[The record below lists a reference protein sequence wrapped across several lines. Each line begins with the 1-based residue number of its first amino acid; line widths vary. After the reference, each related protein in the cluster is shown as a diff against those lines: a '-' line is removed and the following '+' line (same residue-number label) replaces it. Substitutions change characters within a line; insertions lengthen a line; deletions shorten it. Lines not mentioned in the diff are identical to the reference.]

1 MRLRLKVTGA
11 IHGGLKK
18 LMRRYFLLILA
29 VLFACAFAPATVK
42 ADGEDTGPMALTK
55 FVDGAQSQPGLFTV
69 LRKSG
74 KVYLQLHK
82 DQLDADFVQS
92 AVPVN
97 GLGGF
102 GLYPGAFDY
111 APARLI
117 RFSRLDDKV
126 FITWPNTNFLA
137 QPNTPAE
144 NAVQATTAASNVGVA
159 KVVAEDATTGDI
171 VIDADAFLG
180 DVIDL
185 NDSLKAT
192 LGTTPENS
200 YHLDTDTASFGPTK
214 AFPQNVLLEVRQ
226 NWVTDTPDV
235 VDNVPDPRSL
245 AIRIDYNLVALPNDD
260 YMPRLGDDRVG
271 FFDTPF
277 LDFSGDHVDTRQTH
291 YIIRWNFKPQDP
303 TRPSKATNPM
313 VFYLSNTIPLE
324 YRAALRDG
332 VMEWNNAFARV
343 GILDAVQV
351 LDQPN
356 DPNWDP
362 DDIRYNVLRWLTES
376 NGGGF
381 AEAQLMVDPRTGEEF
396 HTGVLFDADLML
408 GNHLG
413 WRDFVDP
420 THPSG
425 ARNSFTRE
433 ESEYGAGMRMEAAY
447 GRVALSMLGR
457 TARYGQSQ
465 FDYDFLKS
473 IALHESGH
481 DMGLQHNFIGSEAY
495 TAKELQSVA
504 FTSRYGVAT
513 SVMEYSPLNLWP
525 NGTPQGE
532 YYQKVL
538 GPYDYY
544 AIHYGYGHIDA
555 TTPQGE
561 LPTLRTW
568 ANKWANPMY
577 RFASDE
583 DVSWGDA
590 HAVDPRVNHFDL
602 SNDTLGWVDG
612 QLSLAHSLLTTLDHR
627 FPRTDQPFQSA
638 RDSFGDV
645 LGLYTYDATM
655 ATHFIGGEYLSRS
668 HAGDPGASAPLSAVP
683 IAEERRAWAQLDRY
697 VFSDAAWRFSPH
709 TLNSLTYSEWSP
721 FSNALWAYDPGPRHD
736 IPVIEIAG
744 ALQNQVLGQMFQPAM
759 LQRLE
764 ALPSKAAPGQTMNT
778 ADLFDW
784 AQRSVFGDLVGTSVG
799 PLPAVRRNLQASYT
813 GLLIHL
819 AIAPAAGT
827 PAGAQ
832 ALARAKLVELGSTLR
847 GVRAASSMD
856 EESRAHLALL
866 QTRVS
871 QALNAQV
878 VVPAK

>member
-1 MRLRLKVTGA
+1 
-11 IHGGLKK
+11 
-18 LMRRYFLLILA
+18 MRRYFLL
-29 VLFACAFAPATVK
+29 LFAILLVCAFSPAAVR
-42 ADGEDTGPMALTK
+42 ADGDDPSPAPLAK
-55 FVDGAQSQPGLFTV
+55 FVDGAQSQTGLFTV

-82 DQLDADFVQS
+82 DQLDADFIQS

-102 GLYPGAFDY
+102 GVYPGAFDY

-117 RFSRLDDKV
+117 RFTRVDDKV

-137 QPNTPAE
+137 QPGSAAE
-144 NAVQATTAASNVGVA
+144 NAIQATSAASNVGVA
-159 KVVAEDATTGDI
+159 KVVAQDDTNGDI
-171 VIDADAFLG
+171 VIDANAFLG

-200 YHLDTDTASFGPTK
+200 YRLDSDSSAFGPTK
-214 AFPQNVLLEVRQ
+214 AFPKNVLIEVRQ
-226 NWVTDTPDV
+226 NWITDTPDV

-245 AIRIDYNLVALPNDD
+245 AFRIDYNLVALPNDQ
-260 YMPRLGDDRVG
+260 YMPRLADDRVG

-277 LDFSGDHVDTRQTH
+277 LDFAADRVDTRQTH

-303 TRPSKATNPM
+303 TRSSKATNPM
-313 VFYLSNTIPLE
+313 VFYLSNTVPPE
-324 YRAALRDG
+324 YRSALRDG
-332 VMEWNNAFARV
+332 VMEWNKAFAKE

-351 LDQPN
+351 MDQPN
-356 DPNWDP
+356 DPTWDS
-362 DDIRYNVLRWLTES
+362 DDARYNVLRWLTES

-408 GNHLG
+408 GNHQG

-420 THPSG
+420 TRPNGMGSG
-425 ARNSFTRE
+425 FMRE
-433 ESEYGAGMRMEAAY
+433 EAQYGEGMRMEAAY
-447 GRVALSMLGR
+447 GRVALAMLGR
-457 TARYGQSQ
+457 TARYGQNQ

-481 DMGLQHNFIGSEAY
+481 DMGLQHNFISSEAY
-495 TAKELQSVA
+495 TAKELQSSS
-504 FTSRYGVAT
+504 FTSRNGVAT

-525 NGTPQGE
+525 NGTPQGD

-544 AIHYGYGHIDA
+544 AIHYGYGRIAA
-555 TTPQGE
+555 TTPQDE
-561 LPTLRTW
+561 LPTLKSW
-568 ANKWANPMY
+568 ASAWTNPLY

-612 QLSLAHSLLTTLDHR
+612 QLSLSHSLLISLDRR
-627 FPRTDQPFQSA
+627 FPRSGQPYQSA

-645 LGLYTYDATM
+645 LGLYNYDATM
-655 ATHFIGGEYLSRS
+655 ASHFIGGEYLSRS
-668 HAGDPGASAPLSAVP
+668 HSGDPGAGAPLSAVP
-683 IAEERRAWAQLDRY
+683 IAQERRAWAQLDRY
-697 VFSDAAWRFSPH
+697 VFSDAAWHFSAR
-709 TLNSLTYSEWSP
+709 TLNSLTYAEWSP
-721 FSNALWAYDPGPRHD
+721 FSNAQWAYDPGPRHD
-736 IPVIEIAG
+736 VPVIEIAG
-744 ALQNQVLGQMFQPAM
+744 GLQNRILAQMFQPAM

-764 ALPSKAAPGQTMNT
+764 ALPSKAAPGQTMST

-784 AQRSVFGDLVGTSVG
+784 TQRSVYGELSKSGVG
-799 PLPAVRRNLQASYT
+799 PLTPIRRNLQSSYA
-813 GLLIHL
+813 GMLIHM
-819 AIAPAAGT
+819 AVSPSQGT

-832 ALARAKLVELGSTLR
+832 ALARAKLVDLGSTLR
-847 GVRAASSMD
+847 GVRPSSSMD

-866 QTRVS
+866 LTRVN

-878 VVPAK
+878 IVPTK

>member
-1 MRLRLKVTGA
+1 
-11 IHGGLKK
+11 
-18 LMRRYFLLILA
+18 MRRYLYCAIA
-29 VLFACAFAPATVK
+29 VLLLCASSPAAVR
-42 ADGEDTGPMALTK
+42 ADGEDTGPAPLAK
-55 FVDGAQSQPGLFTV
+55 FVDGALSQPGLFTV

-74 KVYLQLHK
+74 KVYLQLHQN
-82 DQLDADFVQS
+82 QLDTDFIQS

-117 RFSRLDDKV
+117 RFSRMDDKV

-137 QPNTPAE
+137 EAGSPAE
-144 NAVQATTAASNVGVA
+144 NAIQATTASSNVGVT
-159 KVVAEDATTGDI
+159 KVVAQDATTGDI
-171 VIDADAFLG
+171 VIDASPFLG

-185 NDSLKAT
+185 NDALKAT
-192 LGTTPENS
+192 LGTTPDNS
-200 YHLDTDTASFGPTK
+200 YRLDPDSSAFGPTK
-214 AFPQNVLLEVRQ
+214 AFPENVLIEVSQ
-226 NWVTDTPDV
+226 NWVTDTPNV

-245 AIRIDYNLVALPNDD
+245 AIRVDYNLVALPNDS
-260 YMPRLGDDRVG
+260 YMPRIADDRVG
-271 FFDTPF
+271 FFDNPY
-277 LDFSGDHVDTRQTH
+277 LDFAHDRVDTRQTH

-313 VFYLSNTIPLE
+313 VFYLSNTVPVE

-332 VMEWNNAFARV
+332 VLEWNKAFAKV
-343 GILDAVQV
+343 GILDAIQV

-356 DPNWDP
+356 DPNWDS
-362 DDIRYNVLRWLTES
+362 DDVRYNVLRWLTES

-381 AEAQLMVDPRTGEEF
+381 AEAQLMVDPRNGEEF
-396 HTGVLFDADLML
+396 HTGVLFDADLMYF
-408 GNHLG
+408 NHTA

-420 THPSG
+420 VRPNG
-425 ARNSFTRE
+425 AGSAFTRE
-433 ESEYGAGMRMEAAY
+433 EAQYGAGMSMEAAY

-495 TAKELQSVA
+495 TAKQLQSTA
-504 FTSRYGVAT
+504 FTSRNGVAT

-544 AIHYGYGHIDA
+544 AIHYGYGRIDA
-555 TTPQGE
+555 SSPEAE
-561 LPTLRTW
+561 LPTLHTW
-568 ANKWANPMY
+568 ANAWANPIY

-602 SNDTLGWVDG
+602 SNDTLGWTDG
-612 QLSLAHSLLTTLDHR
+612 QLSLAHSLLTSLDRR
-627 FPRTDQPFQSA
+627 FPRSSQPYESA

-645 LGLYTYDATM
+645 LSLYTYDATI

-668 HAGDPGASAPLSAVP
+668 HAGDPGASAPLAPTP
-683 IAEERRAWAQLDRY
+683 IAEERKAWAQLDRY
-697 VFSDAAWRFSPH
+697 VFSDSAWSFSAR
-709 TLNSLTYSEWSP
+709 TLNSLTYQEWSP
-721 FSNALWAYDPGPRHD
+721 FSGAQWAYNPGPRHD
-736 IPVIEIAG
+736 VPVIEIAG
-744 ALQNQVLGQMFQPAM
+744 GLQTRILTQMFQPAM

-764 ALPSKAAPGQTMNT
+764 ALPLKAAPGQTMST

-784 AQRSVFGDLVGTSVG
+784 AQRSVFGDLAGSRVGA
-799 PLPAVRRNLQASYT
+799 LPAVRRNLQASYT
-813 GLLIHL
+813 SLLIRL
-819 AIAPAAGT
+819 AVTPAPGT

-832 ALARAKLVELGSTLR
+832 ALARAKLVDLGSTLR
-847 GVRAASSMD
+847 AVRSSASLD
-856 EESRAHLALL
+856 EESRASLALL

-871 QALNAQV
+871 QALNAQLTI
-878 VVPAK
+878 PMK